1 MSNLSEYK
9 QSLDSLRFTP
19 EQTAQLAAS
28 AAKEAARTLCLEAL
42 SQYSPEA

>member
-28 AAKEAARTLCLEAL
+28 AANRPAL
-42 SQYSPEA
+42 KLASKKS